1 MIYVT
6 DRENRKI
13 IIVHNFDK
21 GEYIDVLKV
30 LESTGLAKKTIVA
43 RTTPTTMNW
52 KLKDLIAELFLE
64 DEEIKKNR

>member
-1 MIYVT
+1 VT

>member
-1 MIYVT
+1 MT

>member
-1 MIYVT
+1 MT

-64 DEEIKKNR
+64 DEEMKKNR